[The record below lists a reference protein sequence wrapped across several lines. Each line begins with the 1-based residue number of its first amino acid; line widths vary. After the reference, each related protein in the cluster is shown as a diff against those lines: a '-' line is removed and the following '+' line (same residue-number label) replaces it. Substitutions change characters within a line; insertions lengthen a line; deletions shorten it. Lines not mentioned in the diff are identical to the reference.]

1 MSTSVIRGRDRDVSG
16 AEDLTYEQLAAAR
29 AAAKALLDSGVL
41 FIMDHA
47 RMNDLVRRLDSI
59 LKRLDSAQRLKQDR
73 DAYRA
78 ERESQAN
85 HP

>member
-1 MSTSVIRGRDRDVSG
+1 MSG

-29 AAAKALLDSGVL
+29 VAAKALLNSGVL
-41 FIMDHA
+41 FIMDRE

-59 LKRLDSAQRLKQDR
+59 LKRVDSAQCLKRER

-78 ERESQAN
+78 ERESPQTASF
-85 HP
+85 P

>member
-1 MSTSVIRGRDRDVSG
+1 MSG

-29 AAAKALLDSGVL
+29 VAAKTLLNSGVL
-41 FIMDHA
+41 FIMDRD

-73 DAYRA
+73 DAYRP
-78 ERESQAN
+78 ERASQAR